1 MNPRTGLIHHLLL
14 SVVTAVCLA
23 SGGRVALAG
32 EGHAFDVVDS
42 DGIYY
47 GEGSHPKAP
56 AVIAA
61 DEVWGAIPE
70 YKKIIDEDLS
80 DDDPKYHQL
89 MKKATERF
97 QKALE
102 KIAKREGYDMIGE
115 VGSIEAVGDIKKD
128 IPDATADL
136 VDAVGRD

>member
-1 MNPRTGLIHHLLL
+1 MNPRIGLFQLAALLTL
-14 SVVTAVCLA
+14 F
-23 SGGRVALAG
+23 GVANMDRGAAAAD
-32 EGHAFDVVDS
+32 GHSFEVVDS
-42 DGIYY
+42 DEIYY
-47 GEGSHPKAP
+47 GEGTHPKTP

-61 DEVWGAIPE
+61 DDVWAAIPE
-70 YKKIIDEDLS
+70 YKKILDEDLS

-97 QKALE
+97 QKALA

-115 VGSIEAVGDIKKD
+115 IGSIAAVGEIKKE
-128 IPDATADL
+128 IPDATTDL